1 MEKCRI
7 GCFLCNWFIS
17 KGCKFPKKS
26 IGKIVTLMM
35 TEDDNHSSVGTCT
48 TVLKVKGFVS
58 YV

>member
-1 MEKCRI
+1 MFFYAIDLFLRGVNFQKNQQEKI
-7 GCFLCNWFIS
+7 
-17 KGCKFPKKS
+17 K
-26 IGKIVTLMM
+26 TLMM